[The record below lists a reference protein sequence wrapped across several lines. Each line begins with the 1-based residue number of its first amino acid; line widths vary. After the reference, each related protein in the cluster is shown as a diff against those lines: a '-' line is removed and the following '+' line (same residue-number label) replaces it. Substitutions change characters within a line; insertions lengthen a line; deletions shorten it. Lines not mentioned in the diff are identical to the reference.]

1 MKLEKMQR
9 LDSFIRSNHG
19 VWPHPERNI
28 LIDESWENGC
38 VTKSKFCTRKEFETR
53 AVELGYKVAEKEKIY
68 LRLVIED
75 GRKYVVDQDGRELA
89 DVIYLSSTSV
99 FDALDEVTVV
109 FYDHDETGKIL
120 MSGGKRD

>member
-1 MKLEKMQR
+1 MKIEKMQR
-9 LDSFIRSNHG
+9 LDSFIRANLG
-19 VWPHPERNI
+19 VWPCPERSI

-38 VTKSKFCTRKEFETR
+38 VTKSKFCTRKEFEAR
-53 AVELGYKVAEKEKIY
+53 AVELGYKVSEKEKIY

-99 FDALDEVTVV
+99 FDGTDEVTAV
-109 FYDHDETGKIL
+109 FYDHDEKGNVLI
-120 MSGGKRD
+120 SGGNRG